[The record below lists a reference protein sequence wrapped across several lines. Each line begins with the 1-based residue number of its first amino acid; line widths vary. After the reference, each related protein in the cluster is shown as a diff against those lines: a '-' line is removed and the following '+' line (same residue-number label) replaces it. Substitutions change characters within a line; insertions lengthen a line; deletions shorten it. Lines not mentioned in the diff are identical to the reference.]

1 MKEFKLF
8 IAGAV
13 VATWAWQLVALYE
26 KRHGYGVGPPR
37 IIACSDPAVSGQQF
51 CSCTD
56 CAMKTV
62 AAADLHSL

>member
-1 MKEFKLF
+1 MNQFKLF

-26 KRHGYGVGPPR
+26 KRHGIGPPR
-37 IIACSDPAVSGQQF
+37 IIACNEAAFIGQQF
-51 CSCTD
+51 CSCSN

-62 AAADLHSL
+62 SVADLHSL